1 MNKQSDRKE
10 PVLEE
15 SLEDND
21 DAPLL
26 LTKVVREGLP
36 PQLWRHEE
44 SPFMPEPNSE
54 SHKTPASLDAGQAD
68 KFSMQWEEAES
79 GSTAVADTEQAK
91 MYTQSEARWQ
101 PAETANPQQDFE
113 DRDLEAALKRMR
125 QGLMQFTSSRSE
137 PTFGEKSDS
146 DFADQSI
153 TGLVSEHLKPAPIN
167 PEPAEKPIRFEEDIG
182 ESPVSE
188 ALQPEHIIN
197 ETAESNP
204 EPAEEPVEEVTVDA
218 TRVEPEASITDTAAD
233 AAIKPSVEEHQEEE
247 HQEFV
252 EGHPVQEPEPS
263 PVPEKTPLDLDFL
276 KDFEQLLFQEI
287 ERRVINEMEEQM
299 IQHLQKV
306 WKEQVSLT
314 LMRTLALEG
323 IKLRESLAQEMR
335 ASLPEILQRVLH
347 NGLEQITPTE
357 PD

>member
-1 MNKQSDRKE
+1 MNKQFDRRE

-15 SLEDND
+15 TPEDND

-26 LTKVVREGLP
+26 LTKIVREGLP

-44 SPFMPEPNSE
+44 SPAMPEPDSE
-54 SHKTPASLDAGQAD
+54 SNKTQASLHAGPAD

-79 GSTAVADTEQAK
+79 DSPAAAVTEQAK

-101 PAETANPQQDFE
+101 PAETANPQHDFE

-125 QGLMQFTSSRSE
+125 QGLMQFTTSRSE

-146 DFADQSI
+146 DFADQAVI
-153 TGLVSEHLKPAPIN
+153 GLVSEHLKPAAKN
-167 PEPAEKPIRFEEDIG
+167 PELTETPILSEEDIV
-182 ESPVSE
+182 ESPVFE
-188 ALQPEHIIN
+188 ALEPEHIIN
-197 ETAESNP
+197 ETAERNP
-204 EPAEEPVEEVTVDA
+204 EPAEESVDEVIVDA
-218 TRVEPEASITDTAAD
+218 AGSEPETFITDAAAD
-233 AAIKPSVEEHQEEE
+233 AAIHPSVEEHQEFVEE
-247 HQEFV
+247 HS
-252 EGHPVQEPEPS
+252 VQEPEPS
-263 PVPEKTPLDLDFL
+263 PVPDKPPLDLDFL

-299 IQHLQKV
+299 TQYLQKV

-314 LMRTLALEG
+314 VMRTLALEG

>member
-1 MNKQSDRKE
+1 MNKQFDRKE

-15 SLEDND
+15 TPEDND

-26 LTKVVREGLP
+26 LTKIVREGLP

-44 SPFMPEPNSE
+44 SPAMPEPNSE
-54 SHKTPASLDAGQAD
+54 SNKTQASLHVGPAD

-79 GSTAVADTEQAK
+79 DSTAAAVTEQTK

-125 QGLMQFTSSRSE
+125 QGLSQFTASRSE
-137 PTFGEKSDS
+137 PPVREESDS
-146 DFADQSI
+146 DMTDQPVI
-153 TGLVSEHLKPAPIN
+153 GLVSEHLKPAAKN
-167 PEPAEKPIRFEEDIG
+167 PEPTETPILSEEDIV
-182 ESPVSE
+182 ESPVPA
-188 ALQPEHIIN
+188 ALEPEHIIN
-197 ETAESNP
+197 ETAESNS
-204 EPAEEPVEEVTVDA
+204 EPAEEPVDEVIVDA
-218 TRVEPEASITDTAAD
+218 AGPEPVTSITDV
-233 AAIKPSVEEHQEEE
+233 AIHPPVEE

-252 EGHPVQEPEPS
+252 EEHSVQEPEPS
-263 PVPEKTPLDLDFL
+263 PVPDKPPLDLDFL

-299 IQHLQKV
+299 TQHLQKV

-314 LMRTLALEG
+314 VMRTLALEG

>member
-15 SLEDND
+15 TLEDND

-26 LTKVVREGLP
+26 LTRVVREGLP

-44 SPFMPEPNSE
+44 SPAMPELNSK

-68 KFSMQWEEAES
+68 KFSMRWEEAES
-79 GSTAVADTEQAK
+79 DSTAAAVTEQTK
-91 MYTQSEARWQ
+91 TYTQSEVRWQ
-101 PAETANPQQDFE
+101 PAEIVNPQQDFE

-125 QGLMQFTSSRSE
+125 QGLSKFTASRSE

-146 DFADQSI
+146 DFADQVV
-153 TGLVSEHLKPAPIN
+153 TGLVSEHLKPAP
-167 PEPAEKPIRFEEDIG
+167 
-182 ESPVSE
+182 
-188 ALQPEHIIN
+188 
-197 ETAESNP
+197 TNP
-204 EPAEEPVEEVTVDA
+204 EPAEEPVDEVIVDA
-218 TRVEPEASITDTAAD
+218 AGSEPEASIAD
-233 AAIKPSVEEHQEEE
+233 AVINPSNEE

-252 EGHPVQEPEPS
+252 EKHPVQEP
-263 PVPEKTPLDLDFL
+263 VPDNPPLDLDFL

-299 IQHLQKV
+299 TQHLQKV

-357 PD
+357 PDR

>member
-15 SLEDND
+15 TLEGND
-21 DAPLL
+21 DTPLL

-44 SPFMPEPNSE
+44 APAIPEPNSE
-54 SHKTPASLDAGQAD
+54 SHKTTASLDAGQAD

-146 DFADQSI
+146 NYADQAVI
-153 TGLVSEHLKPAPIN
+153 GLVSEHLKPAPIN

-188 ALQPEHIIN
+188 ALEPEHIPN

-204 EPAEEPVEEVTVDA
+204 EPAEEPVEEVTLDA
-218 TRVEPEASITDTAAD
+218 TRVEPEASITDAAAD
-233 AAIKPSVEEHQEEE
+233 AAIKPSVEEHQE
-247 HQEFV
+247 FV
-252 EGHPVQEPEPS
+252 EGHPVQESEPS
-263 PVPEKTPLDLDFL
+263 PVPEKNPLDLDFL

-299 IQHLQKV
+299 IEHLQKV

-314 LMRTLALEG
+314 MMRTLALEG

>member
-15 SLEDND
+15 TLEDND

-26 LTKVVREGLP
+26 LTNVVREGLP

-44 SPFMPEPNSE
+44 SPAMPEPNSE
-54 SHKTPASLDAGQAD
+54 SHKTPASPDAGRSD

-79 GSTAVADTEQAK
+79 DSTAAAVTEQTK

-101 PAETANPQQDFE
+101 PAETVNPQQDFE

-125 QGLMQFTSSRSE
+125 QGLSKFTASRSE
-137 PTFGEKSDS
+137 PTFGEKSDP
-146 DFADQSI
+146 DFAGQAV
-153 TGLVSEHLKPAPIN
+153 TGSVSEYLKPAPIN
-167 PEPAEKPIRFEEDIG
+167 PEPAEKPIRSEEDIG
-182 ESPVSE
+182 ESPVSAAPE
-188 ALQPEHIIN
+188 PEHIIH
-197 ETAESNP
+197 ETAEDSP
-204 EPAEEPVEEVTVDA
+204 EPAEKPAEVPVDKTVDA
-218 TRVEPEASITDTAAD
+218 VIAD
-233 AAIKPSVEEHQEEE
+233 AAGTGSRAPITDAVIDPSVEEQQEVVEE
-247 HQEFV
+247 H
-252 EGHPVQEPEPS
+252 PVPEPKPS
-263 PVPEKTPLDLDFL
+263 PVPEKSPLDLDFL

-323 IKLRESLAQEMR
+323 IKLRESLAREMR

-357 PD
+357 SD

>member
-15 SLEDND
+15 TLEDND

-44 SPFMPEPNSE
+44 SPAMPELNSK

-68 KFSMQWEEAES
+68 KFSMRWEEAES
-79 GSTAVADTEQAK
+79 DSTAAAVTEQTE

-101 PAETANPQQDFE
+101 PAETVNPQQDFE

-125 QGLMQFTSSRSE
+125 QGLSKFTASRSE

-146 DFADQSI
+146 DFADQAV

-167 PEPAEKPIRFEEDIG
+167 PEPAEKPIRSEEDIG
-182 ESPVSE
+182 ESPVSAPLE
-188 ALQPEHIIN
+188 PEHIIN
-197 ETAESNP
+197 ETAESNT
-204 EPAEEPVEEVTVDA
+204 EPAEEPVDEVIVDA
-218 TRVEPEASITDTAAD
+218 AGSEPEASIAD
-233 AAIKPSVEEHQEEE
+233 AVINPSDEE

-252 EGHPVQEPEPS
+252 EKHPVQEP
-263 PVPEKTPLDLDFL
+263 VPDKPPLDLDFL

-287 ERRVINEMEEQM
+287 ERQVINEMEEQM

-335 ASLPEILQRVLH
+335 TSLPEILQRVLH